1 MKAFYIA
8 LPHTEEQSLWEFL
21 LSYTKAPEKLV
32 LASEVSKKSH
42 LDISGQHFHILAE
55 WETKTYEAF
64 KKTIIEKH
72 YKLTGKAEKGGHRKY
87 GIVRQIRDEE
97 KMLSYTIKDGKF
109 RSQNY
114 SQEELDEAATN
125 SYQKEDRKT
134 NIELCLEHLKTMNK
148 PHYPDLAKQE
158 TIQIYKFEEQVLE
171 YWIENI
177 TDKVINKTTLH
188 HVIVRFLTQEYP
200 YYKKHIYEILQYIKK
215 NT

>member
-8 LPHTEEQSLWEFL
+8 LPHSEEDTLWEFL
-21 LSYTKAPEKLV
+21 CNYTNPTRKLV
-32 LASEVSKKSH
+32 MASEVSKKSH
-42 LDISGQHFHILAE
+42 QDISGQHFHVCVD
-55 WETKTYEAF
+55 WDTKTYEAF

-87 GIVRQIRDEE
+87 GIVRQIRDED

-109 RSQNY
+109 RQQNY
-114 SQEELDEAATN
+114 TEEEIEEAKEN

-134 NIELCLEHLKTMNK
+134 NIELCLEYLIKMNK
-148 PHYPDLAKQE
+148 YRYPDLALKD
-158 TIQIYKFEEQVLE
+158 TLAIYEFEEQVLL

-177 TDKVINKTTLH
+177 KDKVINKTTLH
-188 HVIVRFLTQEYP
+188 HIIVRYLTQEYP
-200 YYKKHIYEILQYIKK
+200 YYHKHKFDILIYIKK